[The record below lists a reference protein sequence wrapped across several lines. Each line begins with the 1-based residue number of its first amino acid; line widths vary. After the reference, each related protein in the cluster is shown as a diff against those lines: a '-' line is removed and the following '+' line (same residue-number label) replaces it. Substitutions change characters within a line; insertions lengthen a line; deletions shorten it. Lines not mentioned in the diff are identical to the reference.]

1 MEPDYKDANMWVE
14 EVLAEQVSERSES
27 DRKGKENTVS
37 ERSQVQGDVE
47 QEERKNA
54 ERLSQQNQVK
64 WRPKQ

>member
-14 EVLAEQVSERSES
+14 EILAEQVLERSES

-64 WRPKQ
+64 WRTKQ

>member
-14 EVLAEQVSERSES
+14 EILAEQVLERSES
-27 DRKGKENTVS
+27 DMKGKENTVS